1 MPKLANLQKDL
12 RTIVIP
18 LVLDATKD
26 RTVSAVMALSAEKRQ
41 IPFLPFAIRREGIME
56 PSWIDRSTGLK
67 ARQIRPE

>member
-26 RTVSAVMALSAEKRQ
+26 RTVSAVMALS
-41 IPFLPFAIRREGIME
+41 G
-56 PSWIDRSTGLK
+56 
-67 ARQIRPE
+67 